1 MLWLAARAP
10 PLSTLSRAHR
20 GPPAVRRLAR
30 LEEYRRLQAGLRGH
44 KAASVDLT
52 APGED
57 GQAVESLVQQR
68 RAKYLSRRRAQG
80 DREKSVRLHRAACDT
95 RSVPALVTIES
106 LATRWLARSRAQTLE
121 KLAAF
126 QSTLTKAL
134 RQGDGEGEAPAPD
147 AGSGGRSGKGYAG
160 QVLGGGA
167 LEESDDG
174 PGAAACEGD
183 VGWMRAKLKFVH
195 HIDVRGVRAR
205 GVPIP
210 LAARPHA
217 PLV

>member
-1 MLWLAARAP
+1 M
-10 PLSTLSRAHR
+10 
-20 GPPAVRRLAR
+20 RRLAR

-52 APGED
+52 APGENS
-57 GQAVESLVQQR
+57 QAVESLVQQR

-80 DREKSVRLHRAACDT
+80 DREKSVRRRRAAGDT
-95 RSVPALVTIES
+95 RSVPALVTIET
-106 LATRWLARSRAQTLE
+106 LATRGRLARVRAQTLE

-126 QSTLTKAL
+126 QSTLSKAL
-134 RQGDGEGEAPAPD
+134 RQGDGEGEEAAPD
-147 AGSGGRSGKGYAG
+147 AGSSGKGYAG

-174 PGAAACEGD
+174 PGATAGEGD

-210 LAARPHA
+210 RAPRSRAPRARA
-217 PLV
+217 GRVSCG